1 MKYSDEQLLNR
12 VETHAHGFTG
22 WKKGVIDIWV
32 RSKADRPDQFDDKV
46 YTFECKADGVRPVFV
61 MVCTGTSHSGVYYQQ
76 NFAEYNPKGVAVL
89 CADYFVENSH
99 AKGFHNPTKYGK
111 GHPAY
116 RMVKGFP
123 YTRDNDK
130 DNKAENYGTIYN
142 DNISAHCH
150 RAKKNGK
157 GYAIGRNSAA
167 CLVRDNY
174 AEFVKW
180 FAFMNGRPLS
190 VAILAEF

>member
-1 MKYSDEQLLNR
+1 MKFTDAQLISR
-12 VETHAHGFTG
+12 VESHAHGFNG
-22 WKKGVIDIWV
+22 WCKGIYDIWV
-32 RSKADRPDQFDDKV
+32 RSKTDAPDRFDDKV
-46 YTFECKADGVRPVFV
+46 YTFECKKDGEKPVFV
-61 MVCTGTSHSGVYYQQ
+61 MVCTGTSHSGVYYQK
-76 NFAEYNPKGVAVL
+76 NPMNRKGCGIL
-89 CADYFVENSH
+89 CADTLVYNSH
-99 AKGFHNPTKYGK
+99 AKGFHKPATYGK
-111 GHPAY
+111 SHPAY
-116 RMVKGFP
+116 RQVKGFP

-130 DNKAENYGTIYN
+130 DGKAENYGTIYY
-142 DNISAHCH
+142 DVISAHCH

-190 VAILAEF
+190 VAILSEF